1 MARINEQETVMTVSL
16 SFATRFAGA
25 LFLSAGLAFLL
36 QPSPGHAAG
45 GGGDEDTEA
54 SSSNAEPTMDD
65 LIDDAEDHIDDEE
78 YWEAIALLEQVRA
91 QEPDNADVLNY
102 LGYSHRKLGDH
113 VTALDFYTAALA
125 QEPNH
130 LGANEYLGELYLEMN
145 DLPKAEE
152 RLAVLAAAC
161 DSDCDEYEDLAEA
174 IDEFKTANGA
184 S

>member
-1 MARINEQETVMTVSL
+1 MTASL
-16 SFATRFAGA
+16 SFTTRLAGA
-25 LFLSAGLAFLL
+25 LLLSACLAFLL
-36 QPSPGHAAG
+36 QPTVGHAAG
-45 GGGDEDTEA
+45 GGGDENTEA
-54 SSSNAEPTMDD
+54 SSNSNNPTVDD

-78 YWEAIALLEQVRA
+78 YWEAIALLEQARA
-91 QEPDNADVLNY
+91 QEPDNADVLNW

-130 LGANEYLGELYLEMN
+130 LGANEYLGELYLEMK

-152 RLAVLAAAC
+152 RLAVLAVAC
-161 DSDCDEYEDLAEA
+161 DSDCEEYEDLAEEIA
-174 IDEFKTANGA
+174 EYKEANGA